1 MQKPYYSVT
10 YLGPTPSGTDL
21 TRQPGDLI
29 APEPGLGVTVIIRAK
44 RIATRR
50 PPCHTR
56 TGLLQLLPLSMEE
69 LPGKGVV
76 GAIDRL
82 LLSGFY
88 PRIHDVGIDPTQTLG
103 DYVDICFGQD
113 ILRQLGNIKDLA
125 LFERFLRLCAG
136 RVGCGG

>member
-1 MQKPYYSVT
+1 
-10 YLGPTPSGTDL
+10 
-21 TRQPGDLI
+21 
-29 APEPGLGVTVIIRAK
+29 
-44 RIATRR
+44 
-50 PPCHTR
+50 
-56 TGLLQLLPLSMEE
+56 MEE
-69 LPGKGVV
+69 LPREGGV

-113 ILRQLGNIKDLA
+113 ILRQLVNIKDLA